1 MITSKGKAI
10 HAAGIKGNFD
20 DAQKAIKKILSDRK
34 LSERLKRSG
43 LFFSSANSINIGRL
57 IPQIA
62 YYFSAYSKMVSSGSL
77 KTGEKV
83 TFAVP
88 TGNFGDI
95 LAGFYAKK
103 MGLPVKKLICASN
116 ANNVLSDFFKTG
128 VYDIRRPFYETLSPA
143 MDILLSS
150 NFERLLF
157 EISDRNPEIT
167 SKIMSSLKLNGVCV
181 VNDGL
186 RERLQDFHSEY
197 TSNQETLEA
206 IKKVYTGSGYILD
219 PHTAVAFAALEKYR
233 NSDTSSEKAVI
244 VSTASPFKFPDTI
257 MKALGDNNT
266 EEGVFEKVRRISK
279 LGKMNIPEKI
289 QDLEKKE
296 ILHKEI
302 IKVDEIE
309 TYICNSLKI

>member
-62 YYFSAYSKMVSSGSL
+62 YYFSAYSLMVSSGSL
-77 KTGEKV
+77 EIGEKV

-95 LAGFYAKK
+95 LAGYYAKK
-103 MGLPVKKLICASN
+103 MGLPLKKLICASN

-167 SKIMSSLKLNGVCV
+167 SEFMSSLNLKGICA
-181 VNDGL
+181 VNDDL
-186 RERLQDFHSEY
+186 RERLQDFHAECASDK
-197 TSNQETLEA
+197 ETLEA
-206 IKKVYTGSGYILD
+206 IKKVYSETGYILD
-219 PHTAVAFAALEKYR
+219 PHTAVAYVALE
-233 NSDTSSEKAVI
+233 N
-244 VSTASPFKFPDTI
+244 
-257 MKALGDNNT
+257 
-266 EEGVFEKVRRISK
+266 
-279 LGKMNIPEKI
+279 
-289 QDLEKKE
+289 
-296 ILHKEI
+296 
-302 IKVDEIE
+302 
-309 TYICNSLKI
+309 